1 MFSIL
6 RLFRF
11 TFQDI
16 ARNFSLSFMT
26 VFILILMLL
35 SVNTLWSVD
44 ILTKE
49 AVQVVKNQI
58 NVSLY
63 FVADAD
69 QKDVDNIRKYVQMFP
84 EVVDVTLRSKEEVLN
99 SFEAS
104 YQVNKDVLSA
114 LDELGSNPFG
124 PTMIIKTKEPQDYKK
139 VIDALNVPEYAGLI
153 EARSFDNH
161 ESALDRLQNITN
173 RVEGIGWGLAVLF
186 AFISF
191 LIIFNTIRVAIYT
204 QRTEIGIKRLVG
216 ASNWFIRGPYL
227 LESLIFTIISVV
239 ITFGLVFLALRY
251 IDPYLA
257 VVFPDGFA
265 LTNYYKSHILLLFG
279 LQTLAVLVLTMLSSV
294 LAMRRQLKV

>member
-1 MFSIL
+1 MFSIF
-6 RLFRF
+6 RLFKF

-35 SVNTLWSVD
+35 SVNALWSVD

-63 FVADAD
+63 FVADAK
-69 QKDVDNIRKYVQMFP
+69 QADVDNVRKYVQMFP
-84 EVVDVTLRSKEEVLN
+84 EVTDVTVKSKEEVLN

-114 LDELGSNPFG
+114 LDELGTNPFG
-124 PTMIIKTKEPQDYKK
+124 PTMVIKTKEPQDYKK

-161 ESALDRLQNITN
+161 EEALDRLQGITN
-173 RVEGIGWGLAVLF
+173 RVEGVGWGLAVLF

-204 QRTEIGIKRLVG
+204 QRTEISIKRLVG

-227 LESLIFTIISVV
+227 LESVLFTVISILV
-239 ITFGLVFLALRY
+239 TFGLVFLALHY
-251 IDPYLA
+251 LDPYLA
-257 VVFPDGFA
+257 VVFPDSFA
-265 LTNYYKSHILLLFG
+265 LTNYYKSHILWLFG
-279 LQTLAVLVLTMLSSV
+279 IQALAVLALTMLSSM
-294 LAMRRQLKV
+294 LAMRKQLKV